1 MMERSKLEAINV
13 VLPFGPI
20 LLPQRYRDQ
29 VLEQQNLRIL
39 LKQGQE
45 QERGIRL
52 ILSAV

>member
-20 LLPQRYRDQ
+20 LLLQEYQDQ
-29 VLEQQNLRIL
+29 VPEQQNLRIL
-39 LKQGQE
+39 PKQGQE
-45 QERGIRL
+45 QEQGIRP